1 MTLFDRDN
9 WFEIWAVLRANKLR
23 TGLTAFG
30 VMWGIF
36 MLIVML
42 AFGTAMQSGTKRNM
56 GGIAT
61 NMMFCWGQTTTLAYE
76 GLKPGRQIRFKSDDI
91 EVLRRLPGV
100 QFVAPRVQLG
110 GWQGGNVVSYEGQTG
125 SYNIF
130 GDLPDFSR
138 IVAFQYLA
146 GRFINQADIDGNRKV
161 AVIGQAVMDELFNGE
176 DPMGKYI
183 KMSGVYFQVIGVIKT
198 MRQGQQGDRDAHSIY
213 APFTTLRRS
222 FHLGD
227 TVHFFALTASPGT
240 DGETFE
246 KEVRQAL
253 MKAHK
258 VDPEDKLA
266 IGAFNLFVLF
276 GKFETV
282 FFALWLISWIV
293 GGFTL
298 LAGIVGVSNIM
309 LIAVKERTKEF
320 GVRKA
325 LGATPAS
332 VIQMVLMETIALTSI
347 AGLVGIAFGTAVL
360 SAADAALKG
369 AIDSPFG
376 PPTVGLDTVAY
387 ALGFLVFFAALAGLI
402 PALHA
407 ASIKPIE
414 ALRTE

>member
-1 MTLFDRDN
+1 MNLLDRDN

-23 TGLTAFG
+23 TALTAFG
-30 VMWGIF
+30 VAWGIF

-42 AFGTAMQSGTKRNM
+42 AFGSAMQSGTKRNM
-56 GGIAT
+56 AGMAT
-61 NMMFCWGQTTTLAYE
+61 NMMFCWGQTTTIAHD
-76 GLKPGRQIRFKSDDI
+76 GMKPGRPIRFKSQDI
-91 EVLRRLPGV
+91 ELLRHLPGV
-100 QFVAPRVQLG
+100 EFVAPRAQLG
-110 GWQGGNVVSYEGQTG
+110 GWMGGFVVSYEGQTG
-125 SYNIF
+125 SFNVF
-130 GDLPDFSR
+130 GDLPEFSR

-146 GRFINQADIDGNRKV
+146 GRFINPTDIEQNRKV
-161 AVIGQAVMDELFNGE
+161 AVIGQAVMDELYNGE
-176 DPMGKYI
+176 NPIGTYI
-183 KMSGVYFQVIGVIKT
+183 KISGVYFHVVGVIKT
-198 MRQGQQGDRDAHSIY
+198 SRSGQQGDRDAHSIY
-213 APFTTLRRS
+213 VPFTTLRKS

-227 TVHFFALTASPGT
+227 NVGFFALTASPGT
-240 DGETFE
+240 DGEAFE
-246 KEVRQAL
+246 AQVRSAL

-276 GKFETV
+276 DKFETV
-282 FFALWLISWIV
+282 FFFLWLISVIV

-298 LAGIVGVSNIM
+298 VAGIVGVSNIM
-309 LIAVKERTKEF
+309 LITVKERTKEF

-325 LGATPAS
+325 LGATPRS
-332 VIQMVLMETIALTSI
+332 VIQMVLMETIALTSV
-347 AGLVGIAFGTAVL
+347 AGVIGIAFGTAVL
-360 SAADAALKG
+360 SAADSAL
-369 AIDSPFG
+369 ANVTDSPFG

>member
-1 MTLFDRDN
+1 MTIFDRDN

-23 TGLTAFG
+23 TALTAFG

-42 AFGTAMQSGTKRNM
+42 AFGSAMQSGTKRNM
-56 GGIAT
+56 SGMAT